1 MNVPDSFRRYGPE
14 AGERGLA
21 QIELA
26 RAGSRTAISRLR
38 TKAPLLVQKALYPDS
53 NLPGMAHV
61 YLMSSSGGIL
71 QGDRME
77 IDIAAGS
84 GTASRVT
91 TQAATKIYKMDRGY
105 AIQNIAVSVRDSSY
119 LEFLPHQII
128 PFKSSRFYQQV
139 DVQLNQNATVVYS
152 ETVSAG
158 RTASGENFDF
168 DVCFLKMS
176 ARDSKGK
183 VLFADAALLKAG
195 KDELE
200 RLFGGKSI
208 WSMIYVITPDFESI
222 NRQVGAAIKN
232 RSMLAG
238 CSVLPH
244 DCGIVI
250 RMLDDSIDRIR
261 HLTEAVAGIA
271 RSHALAVAAEA
282 RGQIDCTFL

>member
-1 MNVPDSFRRYGPE
+1 MSVPGSFRRYGPA
-14 AGERGLA
+14 AGEKGLA
-21 QIELA
+21 RIELA
-26 RAGSRTAISRLR
+26 RIGGKTVIRRLR
-38 TKAPLLVQKALYPDS
+38 TTVPFLVQKALYPDS
-53 NLPGMAHV
+53 GLPGMAHV
-61 YLMSSSGGIL
+61 YLMSSAGGIL

-77 IDIAAGS
+77 IDIVAGN

-105 AIQNIAVSVRDSSY
+105 AAQSVAISARDASY
-119 LEFLPHQII
+119 LEFMPYQII

-139 DVQLNQNATVVYS
+139 DVQLERNATVVYS

-168 DVCFLKMS
+168 DICFLKMA
-176 ARDSKGK
+176 ARDSNGK
-183 VLFADAALLKAG
+183 VLFADAAKLEPG
-195 KDELE
+195 KDELV

-208 WSMIYVITPDFESI
+208 WSMIYVITPDFESV
-222 NRQVGAAIKN
+222 NRQVGAAIKDCF
-232 RSMLAG
+232 MLAG

-244 DCGIVI
+244 DCGLVI

-271 RSHALAVAAEA
+271 RSHALAVTAEA
-282 RGQIDCTFL
+282 RAN